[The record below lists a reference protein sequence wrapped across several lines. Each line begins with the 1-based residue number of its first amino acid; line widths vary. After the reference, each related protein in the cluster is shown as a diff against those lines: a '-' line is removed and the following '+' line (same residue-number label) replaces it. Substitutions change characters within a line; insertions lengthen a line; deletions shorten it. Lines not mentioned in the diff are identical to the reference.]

1 MSAHKQYMIHGVT
14 LNQREICL
22 PKSSIQN
29 KQKARDLRKNGVLSE
44 VVFWRLV
51 RAGTFHGIDFHR
63 QICVGPYIV
72 DFYIRCFGVAIELDG
87 ASHIGKYE
95 YDKRRDAYLQSLGI
109 YIIHIQAIL
118 VLRNPDSVLRYIEAE
133 LVENFRSDK

>member
-1 MSAHKQYMIHGVT
+1 MPVHKQYIIHGVS

-22 PKSSIQN
+22 PKSSIQD
-29 KQKARDLRKNGVLSE
+29 KQKARDLRKNRVFSE

-87 ASHIGKYE
+87 ASHRGKYE

-109 YIIHIQAIL
+109 YIIHIQANL
-118 VLRNPDSVLRYIEAE
+118 VLKNPDSVLRYIEAE
-133 LVENFRSDK
+133 LVENFRSDN